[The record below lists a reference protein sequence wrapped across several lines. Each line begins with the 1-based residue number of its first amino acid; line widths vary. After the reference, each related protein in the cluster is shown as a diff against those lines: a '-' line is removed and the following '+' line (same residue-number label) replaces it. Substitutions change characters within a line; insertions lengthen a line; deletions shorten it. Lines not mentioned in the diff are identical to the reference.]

1 MKKIFLFI
9 TAFIVCLNFLPSLSS
24 AASFEEELMSYFEDI
39 DMSEEELN
47 DFLEYFYDENIDS
60 FSSVVELKE
69 FLGEPINNDNLQ
81 KLIVEYQFKD
91 EADLKDFLV
100 ENGEIDKEDNLNDVY
115 RFINTLDETISF
127 YIGTPITKENLKSLL
142 EDYDM
147 SYEEL
152 IELLSSNG
160 DSIDQ
165 YKYIEDLDNAILAYT
180 DDSEIFSDI
189 FKEIGITDDEVEN
202 LLNHF
207 MSIDMDEKMEQKLEA
222 ISERMMAIGDFESET
237 DLSDDQIQEII
248 QAYQE
253 ILALFKLD
261 AKFYLVKGTDKK
273 PITLNELTKLET
285 TNGYNLSIELYNYNG
300 DFLAD
305 MMISANLFG
314 SELITDTIN
323 KVEKVEKSITKPV
336 KKTIKGGKLP
346 NTAGHYV
353 DNILGGLAMLIVGSL
368 VLRRWRTKKI

>member
-1 MKKIFLFI
+1 LKKFFLFI
-9 TAFIVCLNFLPSLSS
+9 TAFIVCLNFLPSLSL
-24 AASFEEELMSYFEDI
+24 AASFEEELMSYYEDI
-39 DMSEEELN
+39 DMSEEKLN

-60 FSSVVELKE
+60 FSSVAELKE
-69 FLGEPINNDNLQ
+69 FLGEPINNENLQ

-100 ENGEIDKEDNLNDVY
+100 ENGEIDKEDNLNSVY

-127 YIGTPITKENLKSLL
+127 YIGTPITKENLKTLL

-152 IELLSSNG
+152 IELLSTNG

-207 MSIDMDEKMEQKLEA
+207 MSIDMEGKMEQKLEA
-222 ISERMMAIGDFESET
+222 ISKRMMAIGDYDSET

-368 VLRRWRTKKI
+368 MLRRWRTKKI

>member
-127 YIGTPITKENLKSLL
+127 YIGT
-142 EDYDM
+142 
-147 SYEEL
+147 
-152 IELLSSNG
+152 
-160 DSIDQ
+160 
-165 YKYIEDLDNAILAYT
+165 
-180 DDSEIFSDI
+180 
-189 FKEIGITDDEVEN
+189 
-202 LLNHF
+202 
-207 MSIDMDEKMEQKLEA
+207 
-222 ISERMMAIGDFESET
+222 
-237 DLSDDQIQEII
+237 
-248 QAYQE
+248 
-253 ILALFKLD
+253 
-261 AKFYLVKGTDKK
+261 
-273 PITLNELTKLET
+273 
-285 TNGYNLSIELYNYNG
+285 
-300 DFLAD
+300 
-305 MMISANLFG
+305 
-314 SELITDTIN
+314 
-323 KVEKVEKSITKPV
+323 
-336 KKTIKGGKLP
+336 
-346 NTAGHYV
+346 
-353 DNILGGLAMLIVGSL
+353 
-368 VLRRWRTKKI
+368 

>member
-1 MKKIFLFI
+1 MKKFFLFI
-9 TAFIVCLNFLPSLSS
+9 TAFIVCLNFLPSLSL
-24 AASFEEELMSYFEDI
+24 AASFEEELMSYYEDI
-39 DMSEEELN
+39 DMSEEKLN

-60 FSSVVELKE
+60 FSSVAELKE
-69 FLGEPINNDNLQ
+69 FLGEPINNENLQ

-100 ENGEIDKEDNLNDVY
+100 ENGEIDKEDNLNSVY

-127 YIGTPITKENLKSLL
+127 YIGTPITKENLKTLL

-152 IELLSSNG
+152 IELLSTNG

-207 MSIDMDEKMEQKLEA
+207 MSIDMEGKMEQKLEA
-222 ISERMMAIGDFESET
+222 ISKRMMAIGDYDSET

-368 VLRRWRTKKI
+368 MLRRWRTKKI

>member
-1 MKKIFLFI
+1 MKKFFLFI
-9 TAFIVCLNFLPSLSS
+9 TAFIVCLNFLPSLSL
-24 AASFEEELMSYFEDI
+24 AASFEEELMSYYEDI

-60 FSSVVELKE
+60 FSSVAELKE
-69 FLGEPINNDNLQ
+69 FLGEPINNENLQ
-81 KLIVEYQFKD
+81 KLILEYQFKD

-100 ENGEIDKEDNLNDVY
+100 ENGEIDKEDNLNNIY

-127 YIGTPITKENLKSLL
+127 YIGTPITKENLKTLL

-152 IELLSSNG
+152 IELLSNNG

-165 YKYIEDLDNAILAYT
+165 YQYIEDLDNAILAYT

-222 ISERMMAIGDFESET
+222 ISERMMAIGDFDSET

-323 KVEKVEKSITKPV
+323 KVEKVEKSITTPV

-353 DNILGGLAMLIVGSL
+353 DNIFGGLAMLIVGSL
-368 VLRRWRTKKI
+368 MLRRWRTKKI

>member
-1 MKKIFLFI
+1 MKKLFLFI
-9 TAFIVCLNFLPSLSS
+9 TAFIVCLNFLPRSS
-24 AASFEEELMSYFEDI
+24 MASSIEGDLISYFEDI

-60 FSSVVELKE
+60 FSSVTELKE
-69 FLGEPINNDNLQ
+69 FLGEPIDNENLR
-81 KLIVEYQFKD
+81 KLILEYQFKD

-127 YIGTPITKENLKSLL
+127 YIGTPITKENLKTLL

-180 DDSEIFSDI
+180 DDSEIFSNI

-261 AKFYLVKGTDKK
+261 AKFYLVKDTDKK

>member
-1 MKKIFLFI
+1 MKKFFLFI
-9 TAFIVCLNFLPSLSS
+9 TAFIVCLNFLPSLSL
-24 AASFEEELMSYFEDI
+24 AASFEEELMSYYEDI

-60 FSSVVELKE
+60 FSSVAELKE
-69 FLGEPINNDNLQ
+69 LLGEPINNENLQ

-100 ENGEIDKEDNLNDVY
+100 ENGEIDKEDNLNSVY

-127 YIGTPITKENLKSLL
+127 YIGTPITKENLKTLL

-152 IELLSSNG
+152 IELLSTNG

-222 ISERMMAIGDFESET
+222 ISERMLAIGDFDSET

-285 TNGYNLSIELYNYNG
+285 TNEYNLSIELYNYNG

-368 VLRRWRTKKI
+368 MLRRWRTKKI

>member
-1 MKKIFLFI
+1 
-9 TAFIVCLNFLPSLSS
+9 
-24 AASFEEELMSYFEDI
+24 MSYYEDI

-60 FSSVVELKE
+60 FSSVAELKE
-69 FLGEPINNDNLQ
+69 LLGEPINNENLQ

-100 ENGEIDKEDNLNDVY
+100 ENGEIDKEDNLNSVY

-127 YIGTPITKENLKSLL
+127 YIGTPITKENLKTLL

-152 IELLSSNG
+152 IELLSTNG

-222 ISERMMAIGDFESET
+222 ISERMLAIGDFDSET

-285 TNGYNLSIELYNYNG
+285 TNEYNLSIELYNYNG

-368 VLRRWRTKKI
+368 MLRRWRTKKI